1 MNTKKI
7 LGYIFIA
14 ISIILSIA
22 VIGQLPSFV
31 SSITDLSNIFHKN
44 IDSESL
50 GNIIGTFV
58 YWVIHITLIII
69 LWKFGRKWTKK
80 RSQL

>member
-7 LGYIFIA
+7 FGYIFIV

-22 VIGQLPSFV
+22 IIGQLPSFV
-31 SSITDLSNIFHKN
+31 SSITNLSNIFNKN
-44 IDSESL
+44 IDSEKF
-50 GNIIGTFV
+50 GNIIGAFM

-69 LWKFGRKWTKK
+69 LWKYGRKWTKK
-80 RSQL
+80 RS